1 MALGRL
7 SAGGGRHQSCSN
19 CSEVIRNSTRT
30 PQRAAC
36 SLTRLLQADRRAL
49 CVAHTERAL
58 ESAGLPRMPPSSS
71 LDSPWLAHRRQRSIT
86 TGGSNSSDNAAAALP
101 EPSEP
106 QCFAQQAHAWCSWH
120 DRQPGRGTPLT
131 LQHCHT
137 TNLHRSQRSCTKGS
151 PQRGILQPQRKLS
164 GGAIPGVRPL
174 RC

>member
-19 CSEVIRNSTRT
+19 CSEVIRNSTRA

-36 SLTRLLQADRRAL
+36 SLKRLLQADRRAL
-49 CVAHTERAL
+49 CVAHAERAL

-71 LDSPWLAHRRQRSIT
+71 LDSLWLAHCRQRSIT

-106 QCFAQQAHAWCSWH
+106 QCSRSKLTPGAVGTTDNLAEVRGSRCNTAALPTCIDPSGAAPMVHRRGGSCS
-120 DRQPGRGTPLT
+120 RRGSSAEARY
-131 LQHCHT
+131 QE
-137 TNLHRSQRSCTKGS
+137 
-151 PQRGILQPQRKLS
+151 
-164 GGAIPGVRPL
+164 
-174 RC
+174 